1 MTVSYSHTSSLGV
14 IIYDIFP
21 LGRNM
26 TGGNLL
32 GNHDEDA
39 GNGDDEDAGHC
50 DVTGKESNW
59 QN

>member
-1 MTVSYSHTSSLGV
+1 M
-14 IIYDIFP
+14 IYDIFP
-21 LGRNM
+21 LGKNM

-39 GNGDDEDAGHC
+39 GNGDDEDAGHG